1 MCFIII
7 IILQLVILCCP
18 TKISKLYIYQL
29 HLYYILD
36 GFVPEHRFKILS
48 PVPVAGVIPKSTT
61 PAHIQSN
68 LEVTSFCLS
77 DQQMAALT
85 SLDRQHHYCWDP
97 ASVLWGEPVWPA
109 DGSTYLPWPPA
120 SLLLG
125 PSFSSV
131 RGTSLTSRWQH
142 LPPLTASITTAGT
155 QLRFCEGN
163 LSDHQMAALTS
174 LDRQHHY
181 CWDPASVLWR
191 EPVTTAGTQL
201 WFCEGNLSDQ
211 QMAALTSLDRQ
222 HHYCWDPASVLWGEP
237 VWPAD
242 GSTYLPWP
250 PASLLLGSSFSSVR
264 GTCLTSRWQH
274 LPPLIASITTA
285 RTQLQSCEQTALC
298 KKTYFWSSVILERYA
313 VIHHGTF

>member
-77 DQQMAALT
+77 DQ
-85 SLDRQHHYCWDP
+85 
-97 ASVLWGEPVWPA
+97 
-109 DGSTYLPWPPA
+109 
-120 SLLLG
+120 
-125 PSFSSV
+125 
-131 RGTSLTSRWQH
+131 
-142 LPPLTASITTAGT
+142 
-155 QLRFCEGN
+155 
-163 LSDHQMAALTS
+163 QMAALTS

>member
-77 DQQMAALT
+77 DQQMAVLT

-125 PSFSSV
+125 PSFGSV
-131 RGTSLTSRWQH
+131 RGTCLTTRWQH

-163 LSDHQMAALTS
+163 LSLLLGPSFGSVRGTCLTS
-174 LDRQHHY
+174 RWQHS
-181 CWDPASVLWR
+181 PPLTANI
-191 EPVTTAGTQL
+191 TTAGTQL
-201 WFCEGNLSDQ
+201 RFCEGNLSDQ
-211 QMAALTSLDRQ
+211 QMAALTSLDCQ
-222 HHYCWDPASVLWGEP
+222 HHYC
-237 VWPAD
+237 
-242 GSTYLPWP
+242 
-250 PASLLLGSSFSSVR
+250 
-264 GTCLTSRWQH
+264 
-274 LPPLIASITTA
+274 
-285 RTQLQSCEQTALC
+285 
-298 KKTYFWSSVILERYA
+298 
-313 VIHHGTF
+313 